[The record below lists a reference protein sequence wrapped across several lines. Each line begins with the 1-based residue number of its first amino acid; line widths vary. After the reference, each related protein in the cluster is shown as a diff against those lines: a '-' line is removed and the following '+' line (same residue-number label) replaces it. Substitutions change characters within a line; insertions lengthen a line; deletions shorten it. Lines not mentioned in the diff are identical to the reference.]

1 MFESLGEKFDGLWRK
16 LQGQGKITERNI
28 EEALRDV
35 RLALLEADVN
45 VGVVKQFVEAVKRD
59 ALGEEVLRS
68 LTPEQHFI
76 KLVHREL
83 IRLLG
88 EQSVALDV
96 GGPAPVVIML
106 VGLNGAGKT
115 TTTGKLARWLRD
127 ERGRHPYLASLD
139 VYRPAA
145 IEQLRVLAEQ
155 LDVPVHPTPAEDD
168 PVRIARDAV
177 AAAKARN
184 ADTVLLDT
192 AGRQTVDDAL
202 MLELERI
209 REAVE
214 PRQILLVA
222 DAMTGQDAVATA
234 EGFASRLPLTGVV
247 LSKIEGDAR
256 GGAAL
261 SLRSV
266 TGKPILFAGTG
277 EKLDALEPFHPDR
290 VASRILGMGDVLS
303 LIERAE
309 KAYDRDKAEAFQKK
323 LKKNDFD
330 LEDFREQLGAVKK
343 MGSMVDVLQMIP
355 GVKKLFKG
363 AELDGADDELKRI
376 EAIINSMTKQE
387 RRNHLIL
394 NASRRKRIA
403 AGSGTSVADVNRLIK
418 QFEQT
423 KKVMKKLGAAAP
435 QMMRGMNLPGMF
447 R

>member
-59 ALGEEVLRS
+59 ALGEAVLRS

-88 EQSVALDV
+88 EESVPLDV
-96 GGPAPVVIML
+96 GGPAPVVLML

-155 LDVPVHPTPAEDD
+155 LGMPVHPTPAEDD

-177 AAAKARN
+177 AAAKAQN

-192 AGRQTVDDAL
+192 AGRQTVDEAL

-209 REAVE
+209 RAAVE

-247 LSKIEGDAR
+247 LTKIEGDAR

-323 LKKNDFD
+323 LKKNEFD

-343 MGSMVDVLQMIP
+343 MGSMVDVLGMIP

-403 AGSGTSVADVNRLIK
+403 AGSGTSVAEVNRLIK

-423 KKVMKKLGAAAP
+423 KKVMKKLGTAAP

>member
-16 LQGQGKITERNI
+16 LQGQGRITERNI

-45 VGVVKQFVEAVKRD
+45 VGVVKSFVEAVRKD

-83 IRLLG
+83 VRLLG

-96 GGPAPVVIML
+96 GGPAPVVLML

-127 ERGRHPYLASLD
+127 ERGRKPYLASLD

-155 LDVPVHPTPAEDD
+155 LGVPVHPTPPEDD

-177 AAAKARN
+177 AAAKAAN
-184 ADTVLLDT
+184 ADVVLLDT
-192 AGRQTVDDAL
+192 AGRQTVDEGL

-209 REAVE
+209 RAAVE

-234 EGFASRLPLTGVV
+234 EGFAGRLPLTGVI
-247 LSKIEGDAR
+247 LTKIEGDAR

-266 TGKPILFAGTG
+266 TGKPILFAGNG

-290 VASRILGMGDVLS
+290 IASRILGMGDVMS

-323 LKKNDFD
+323 LKKNEFD
-330 LEDFREQLGAVKK
+330 LEDFREQLTAVKK
-343 MGSMVDVLQMIP
+343 MGSMMDIIGMIP
-355 GVKKLFKG
+355 GVKKMFKG
-363 AELDGADDELKRI
+363 AELDGADGELKRI

-403 AGSGTSVADVNRLIK
+403 SGSGTSVSEVNRLIK

-423 KKVMKKLGAAAP
+423 RKVMKKLGSMP
-435 QMMRGMNLPGMF
+435 QMMKGMGMPGMF

>member
-16 LQGQGKITERNI
+16 LQGQGKVTERNI
-28 EEALRDV
+28 EDALRDV
-35 RLALLEADVN
+35 RVALLEADVN
-45 VGVVKQFVEAVKRD
+45 VGVVRDFVDAVKKD
-59 ALGEEVLRS
+59 AIGDEVLRS

-83 IRLLG
+83 VRLLG
-88 EQSVALDV
+88 ERAVPLDV
-96 GGPAPVVIML
+96 GGAPPVVLML

-127 ERGRHPYLASLD
+127 ERGRRPYLASLD

-155 LDVPVHPTPAEDD
+155 LGVPVHPTPAEGD

-177 AAAKARN
+177 AAAGASG
-184 ADTVLLDT
+184 ADVVLLDT
-192 AGRQTVDDAL
+192 AGRQTVDDNL

-209 REAVE
+209 RAAVE
-214 PRQILLVA
+214 PRQIVLVA

-234 EGFASRLPLTGVV
+234 QGFADRLPLTGAI
-247 LSKIEGDAR
+247 LTKIEGDAR

-261 SLRSV
+261 SLRAV

-303 LIERAE
+303 LVERAE
-309 KAYDRDKAEAFQKK
+309 KAYDREKAEAFQKK
-323 LKKNDFD
+323 IKKNEFD
-330 LEDFREQLGAVKK
+330 LEDFREQLTAVKK
-343 MGSMVDVLQMIP
+343 MGSMVDVLGMIP

-363 AELDGADDELKRI
+363 AELTGADDELKRI

-403 AGSGTSVADVNRLIK
+403 AGSGTSVSEVNRLIK

-423 KKVMKKLGAAAP
+423 RKVMKKLGSAP
-435 QMMRGMNLPGMF
+435 QALRGGMPGLF